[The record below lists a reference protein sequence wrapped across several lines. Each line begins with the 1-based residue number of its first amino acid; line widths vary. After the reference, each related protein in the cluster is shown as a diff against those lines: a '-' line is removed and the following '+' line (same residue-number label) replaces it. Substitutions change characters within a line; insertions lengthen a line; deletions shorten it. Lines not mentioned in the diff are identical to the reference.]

1 MPKIKG
7 TPPVRFILQ
16 STKEPKQPTY
26 VFLYFYYN
34 GKRLKYSTG
43 EKVCPEAW
51 SKGRNQS
58 RAIANAKYPENTDV
72 NFNLDKLARFTV
84 EVYRETAGQI
94 DPVEF
99 RRELDYR
106 MGYAV
111 RPEDEKGKIPTLLE
125 FIETAIEER
134 HKQPNANKGTI
145 KAVSRI
151 RQQIAAYAQEK
162 GKRLAFEEITQSFFH
177 DFKAWLFAPPRS
189 LQTNYVHK
197 LFSML
202 KMFMRDAKR
211 RGYHSNDAFE
221 VFKVAKEKT
230 TKFALSFDELEHL
243 FSLDLST
250 NQRLERVRDLFLV
263 GAYSGLRFSDFSRL
277 RPEHITTVEGER
289 MIAITTQ
296 KTGEQVFIP
305 LFPILE
311 TLLKKYEF
319 AVPTISGQKMND
331 YLKELGQAAGM
342 DEKMLVTNSAGGKR
356 QEKEVEKWERLTTH
370 VARRSFATNYYRA
383 GLPAYQIM
391 KITGHKTEQ
400 AFRQYICID
409 AKMAAMDFAKDAARI
424 MKTPR
429 LKVAG

>member
-1 MPKIKG
+1 MPKVKG
-7 TPPVRFILQ
+7 IPAVRFILQ

-26 VFLYFYYN
+26 VFLYFYYK
-34 GKRLKYSTG
+34 GQRLKYSTG

-51 SKGRNQS
+51 GKGR
-58 RAIANAKYPENTDV
+58 AIPNRKYPTYTDV
-72 NFNLDKLARFTV
+72 NLRLNRLQDLTI
-84 EVYRETAGQI
+84 EIYREREGLI

-111 RPEDEKGKIPTLLE
+111 RLEDEKGKITSLLG
-125 FIETAIEER
+125 FIETALQER
-134 HKQPNANKGTI
+134 SKQPNAKKSSI
-145 KAVSRI
+145 QSVSKV
-151 RQQIAAYAQEK
+151 QKHLTTYASEK
-162 GKRLAFEEITQSFFH
+162 GKKLDFNEINQAFFH
-177 DFKAWLFAPPRS
+177 DFKAWLFAPPRN

-197 LFSML
+197 LFSMV

-211 RGYHSNDAFE
+211 RGYHSSDAFE
-221 VFKVAKEKT
+221 TFKIAKEKT
-230 TKFALSFDELEHL
+230 TKIALSFGELENL
-243 FSLDLST
+243 FSLDLSG
-250 NQRLERVRDLFLV
+250 NLRLERVRDLFLI

-277 RPEHITTVEGER
+277 RPEHIANVEGEK

-311 TLLKKYEF
+311 ILLEKYDF

-331 YLKELGQAAGM
+331 YLKELGQVAGM
-342 DEKMLVTNSAGGKR
+342 DEKLLVTNSAGGRR
-356 QEKEVEKWERLTTH
+356 QEKEMEQWEKLTTH
-370 VARRSFATNYYRA
+370 VARRSFATNFYRA

-400 AFRQYICID
+400 AFREYICID

-424 MKTPR
+424 MKAPR
-429 LKVAG
+429 LKIAAAG